1 MGRSGLCTICGVSFK
16 RLDEHMKHVHVQ
28 TEDYL
33 NCDFCSKT
41 FTKKKSKSDYMM
53 KVHKNRFACAK
64 KNWGREF
71 KDIIAIIFEIY
82 LF

>member
-33 NCDFCSKT
+33 NCDLCSKT
-41 FTKKKSKSDYMM
+41 FTKKKSKSDHMM
-53 KVHKNRFACAK
+53 KVHKNRFSCAICPK
-64 KNWGREF
+64 EYIGTWEQIEYRQ
-71 KDIIAIIFEIY
+71 
-82 LF
+82 